1 MRAMET
7 HGADAREEWRRDSYV
22 ISTDPS
28 RLDHAVIHGYLRE
41 SYWASG
47 IPREIMD
54 AAIRNSLP
62 FGLYESDAQI
72 GFARAITDFATFA
85 YVADVFV
92 LPSHRGLGLAVWL
105 MEVVRAHPRLQGL
118 RRWVLATKDAH
129 GLYEKTGFTA
139 LADPGRYMEILDRD
153 VYRR

>member
-1 MRAMET
+1 DPDLEARVELLEHAVDAPPQDPADARDEETIDGGPRGEQREQQREPERERNRRLDGSPLARSIGRVGRAGDSMRAMET

-72 GFARAITDFATFA
+72 GFARVITD
-85 YVADVFV
+85 
-92 LPSHRGLGLAVWL
+92 
-105 MEVVRAHPRLQGL
+105 
-118 RRWVLATKDAH
+118 
-129 GLYEKTGFTA
+129 
-139 LADPGRYMEILDRD
+139 
-153 VYRR
+153 